1 MAMNINFSRKID
13 DIGIYDKNW
22 LINYLLKK
30 GIPICKELVNLN
42 SEDQRKEIDEKVC
55 SYCRGNKEEYNKL
68 IKSIYNSWTSKV
80 YRENT
85 KKIKTKHLNINL
97 TPRTLNRLNMICSCT
112 NITLS
117 DLTERIIQSYYNN
130 HRKIKNNDI
139 ALDLDLINRLKDMI
153 NEREN
158 KIIELEESIK
168 KKDKEFRELEEKLR
182 EIKIKT
188 N

>member
-1 MAMNINFSRKID
+1 MVMTMDIDFSRKID
-13 DIGIYDKNW
+13 NIGIYDKNW

-30 GIPICKELVNLN
+30 GIPIRKELVNLN
-42 SEDQRKEIDEKVC
+42 SEEQRKEVNNKVRR
-55 SYCRGNKEEYNKL
+55 YCRDNKDEYNKL
-68 IKSIYNSWTSKV
+68 IKSISNSWTSKV
-80 YRENT
+80 YRENQ
-85 KKIKTKHLNINL
+85 KKIKTKHLNVNL
-97 TPRTLNRLNMICSCT
+97 TSRTLNRLNTICSFE

-117 DLTERIIQSYYNN
+117 DLTERIIQKYYND
-130 HRKIKNNDI
+130 HGKVKNNNI

-182 EIKIKT
+182 KIKK
-188 N
+188 